1 MELRVCPSSV
11 SCLPRSPPLL
21 SAAPVAT
28 VEDGARGFTVREH
41 AHEAHTHAFSRDAN
55 FMPRIWASNAWGAS
69 LAVGNAWVSR
79 LSPDWLSPAVCRTSV
94 QTVTEWAPN
103 YSFGSNPKR
112 MSSSRQ
118 TGEELSCA
126 QRRCTCRETG
136 WLVFLTV
143 RVCVC
148 ACVCWHGRTGYDLI
162 TTLVFLFASKLPT
175 QLLSDD
181 RKSDPPY
188 FIYRCGFGINI
199 KSLKKLYD
207 KWKTSR

>member
-28 VEDGARGFTVREH
+28 VEDGARGFTVRGH

-148 ACVCWHGRTGYDLI
+148 VLAWQDRLWSYHDSSVPLCFKTANPVI
-162 TTLVFLFASKLPT
+162 TRWPKKWPTLFYISQWFWDKYKVSKETL
-175 QLLSDD
+175 
-181 RKSDPPY
+181 
-188 FIYRCGFGINI
+188 
-199 KSLKKLYD
+199 
-207 KWKTSR
+207 W